1 MGSQICFVILF
12 FYAMRTLGAEYIQ
25 KTSPASSSFLV
36 STARGKS
43 SACVREM
50 LRHVSH
56 VESSIATCSCMFCIT
71 LTRQPTN
78 QARAN
83 LKVTLPFPSAS

>member
-1 MGSQICFVILF
+1 MGSRICFVIIF
-12 FYAMRTLGAEYIQ
+12 FYATRTLGAEYIQ
-25 KTSPASSSFLV
+25 ETNPASSSFLV

-56 VESSIATCSCMFCIT
+56 VESSIATCSCMFCIV
-71 LTRQPTN
+71 LTRQPTTKRE
-78 QARAN
+78 Q
-83 LKVTLPFPSAS
+83 T